1 MKNKYSS
8 DELRFSLPD
17 YISGRINDKDLSDE
31 IEKMISSDP
40 EFKKEASELKSTFN
54 FLDNADL
61 EKPPEF
67 YFNNLSAR
75 INEKTGQRK
84 EKELN
89 FFEKYIFSR
98 KLLIPLIPAVLVI
111 VFLIAKPDTNDNKI
125 AINTFHDSIKTAE
138 KNKTTSEMSRENNIN
153 KDIPVLIPEKKTD
166 VKEISRK
173 NEFKQKKVRN
183 ESTIKNNETETEGA
197 EMKTENKSEYDFRG
211 SLLADN
217 TADENNA
224 DDDTDSE
231 LTDDE
236 NIDEII
242 DNDIFDDGDL
252 ENEFMELSP
261 QDQNEILETL
271 KKSKI

>member
-17 YISGRINDKDLSDE
+17 YISGRIKDKGLSEE

-40 EFKKEASELKSTFN
+40 EFSKEASELKSTFN
-54 FLDNADL
+54 FLDNADH
-61 EKPPEF
+61 EKPPDF
-67 YFNNLSAR
+67 YFNSLSAR

-111 VFLIAKPDTNDNKI
+111 VFLIAKPDNNDNKI
-125 AINTFHDSIKTAE
+125 AVNTIPETIQPAE
-138 KNKTTSEMSRENNIN
+138 KNNA
-153 KDIPVLIPEKKTD
+153 PA
-166 VKEISRK
+166 EISRDGNFDK
-173 NEFKQKKVRN
+173 NIPEVIPENKTEVKYIRGRNAVKQRKIKTESNFENKK
-183 ESTIKNNETETEGA
+183 TETE
-197 EMKTENKSEYDFRG
+197 ETELKTESISEPDFTG
-211 SLLADN
+211 SLLEDN
-217 TADENNA
+217 IEDNDNA
-224 DDDTDSE
+224 DDDINSE

-242 DNDIFDDGDL
+242 DDEIFDDGNL

-261 QDQNEILETL
+261 QDQKEILETL
-271 KKSKI
+271 KESKI